1 MKIVV
6 IIGII
11 LTVCYWWMI
20 WDVMDY
26 DPSWDEPLQ
35 KEDIKNHDDTG

>member
-1 MKIVV
+1 MKIIV

-11 LTVCYWWMI
+11 LTVCCWWMI
-20 WDVMDY
+20 WDAMDY

-35 KEDIKNHDDTG
+35 KEDIKHDDGR